1 MRYAVIGFALGVW
14 AAQQYSALPAA
25 QFFLCGALVW
35 TLIAAVGL
43 RCRARLSARSKWV
56 LVGVLACSAGVL
68 WAGGRAYWRLAD
80 ALPMQWEGRDLVVT
94 GVIAELPQTLG
105 DGVRFVFEVE
115 SAAAPIP
122 RRVLLSW
129 YADRRSQEPPPT
141 VRAGER
147 WQLMLR
153 LKRPHGL
160 SNPHGFDYEAWLL
173 GSNLRATG
181 YVRHSAANRRL
192 ADAVGQPMAYVHRLR
207 ESVRERFAKVLGE
220 CPYTGILTALAIG
233 DQRAIALEQWEVL
246 RRTGVN
252 HLVAISGLHV
262 SLIALCAGGLV
273 DWLWRRVPRLML
285 YLPLPRARLL
295 AALLAAMAYASLAGM
310 GIPVQRALLMLAVAV
325 AAMLSGRDLAAS
337 RVLAL
342 ALLAVLVVD
351 PWAVL
356 SAGFWLSFVAVGVIM
371 LTLAG
376 RLQTPVGW
384 RAGLRVQLAITLALA
399 PALLVF
405 FQGFSLVSPWANA
418 WAIPLVS
425 FVITPLTLLAVLVPL
440 ETPLYLAHGAA
451 ELMMTVL
458 GRLAAQD
465 LAMWH
470 QAAPPAVGVAA
481 ACAGVLWLLL
491 PRGTPAPAAGLLAVA
506 PLLIWTPSRPP
517 EGAFVATVLDVG
529 QGQAVHVQ
537 TARHDLLID
546 AGPAFGPLS
555 DAGQRVVLPYLRAAG
570 VSRLDR
576 LVLTHGDADHA
587 GGARSIVEGI
597 PISVVM
603 SNQIILPAAAGIV
616 RPCRAKDAWEWDGVH
631 FRVLHP
637 PAEDAGLRGD
647 NDRACVLRIEAAGA
661 AMLVA
666 SDIERGAERV
676 LLAHWAGELASEVLV
691 APHHGSRSSSVPA
704 LVQAVRP
711 REVLYSVGYL
721 NPFGHPHPQV
731 WARWADSGA
740 RNWRTDSQGALRVTV
755 GALSV
760 AVEAERERR
769 PRYWHGR

>member
-25 QFFLCGALVW
+25 QFLLCGALIW
-35 TLIAAVGL
+35 TLIAAAGL
-43 RCRARLSARSKWV
+43 LCGARLSARSKWV
-56 LVGVLACSAGVL
+56 LVGVLACSAGLL
-68 WAGGRAYWRLAD
+68 WASGRAYWRLAD

-105 DGVRFVFEVE
+105 DGLRFVFEIE
-115 SAAAPIP
+115 SAAAPLP

-173 GSNLRATG
+173 GRNLRATG

-192 ADAVGQPMAYVHRLR
+192 ADAVGQPMLYVHRLR

-220 CPYTGILTALAIG
+220 RPHTGILTALAIG
-233 DQRAIALEQWEVL
+233 DQRAITPEQWEVF

-273 DWLWRRVPRLML
+273 GWLWRRVPSLML

-295 AALLAAMAYASLAGM
+295 AALLAAMAYALLAGM

-342 ALLAVLVVD
+342 VLLAVLVVD

-356 SAGFWLSFVAVGVIM
+356 SAGFWLSFAAVGVIM
-371 LTLAG
+371 LTLGG
-376 RLQTPVGW
+376 RLQTLAGW
-384 RAGLRVQLAITLALA
+384 RAALRVQLAITLALA
-399 PALLVF
+399 PALLVL
-405 FQGFSLVSPWANA
+405 FQGFSLVSPLANA

-425 FVITPLTLLAVLVPL
+425 FVITPLVLLAVLVPL
-440 ETPLYLAHGAA
+440 EAPLYLAHGAA
-451 ELMMTVL
+451 ELMMAGL

-465 LAMWH
+465 LAMWQ
-470 QAAPPAVGVAA
+470 QAAPPAVAVAA

-587 GGARSIVEGI
+587 GGARAIVEGI
-597 PISVVM
+597 PVSVVM
-603 SNQIILPAAAGIV
+603 SNQIILPAAAGVV
-616 RPCRAKDAWEWDGVH
+616 RPCRAKDAWVWDGVH

-637 PAEDAGLRGD
+637 PAEDSGLRGD

-666 SDIERGAERV
+666 SDIEKGAERV
-676 LLAHWAGELASEVLV
+676 LLTHWAGELASEILV
-691 APHHGSRSSSVPA
+691 APHHGSRSSSTPA

-731 WARWADSGA
+731 WARWAASGA

-755 GALSV
+755 GAPGV